1 MLTKYGE
8 KIYNFNEGERKMSC
22 FSKFCKKGATINK
35 KLSIDEN
42 LYQDL
47 TELSK
52 CTYDASISK
61 LVNAAIEDLLNT
73 KNVALY
79 KKENTNQ
86 VSRSFLIREDFLNGL
101 YELKENYSV
110 SINSLVNI
118 AIRNAVTEEKMESEG
133 LDKLN

>member
-1 MLTKYGE
+1 MTKLE
-8 KIYNFNEGERKMSC
+8 QARKKINE
-22 FSKFCKKGATINK
+22 
-35 KLSIDEN
+35 IDEKMAK
-42 LYQDL
+42 LF
-47 TELSK
+47 EERMEASK
-52 CTYDASISK
+52 
-61 LVNAAIEDLLNT
+61 E
-73 KNVALY
+73 VALY